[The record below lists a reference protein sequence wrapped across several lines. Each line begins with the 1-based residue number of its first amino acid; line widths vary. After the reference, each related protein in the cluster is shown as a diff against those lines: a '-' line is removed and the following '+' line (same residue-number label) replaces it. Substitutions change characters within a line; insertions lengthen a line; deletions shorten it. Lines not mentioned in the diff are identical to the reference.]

1 MSYKEQLFMGKE
13 ENALMQIFFVI
24 HYNKKAIKVKRI
36 NHS

>member
-24 HYNKKAIKVKRI
+24 HYNKKAIKVKK
-36 NHS
+36 N